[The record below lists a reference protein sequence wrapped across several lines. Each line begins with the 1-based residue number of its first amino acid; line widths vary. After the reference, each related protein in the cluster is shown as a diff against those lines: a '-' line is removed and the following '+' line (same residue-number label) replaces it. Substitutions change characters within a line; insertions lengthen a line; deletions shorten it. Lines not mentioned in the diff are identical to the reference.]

1 MKKKINMQYTL
12 ITVVAIMLTVFL
24 SVIIYYDM
32 FQKEVISSLKTYTK
46 VLKNSGMFDDNDLH
60 LKEDN
65 ALAEDLRV
73 TLIETNGEVSF
84 DSNVSIGRMDNHSQ
98 RPEIQE
104 AQEEGEGEEIR
115 HSATLQKNIYY
126 YAVLME
132 DGRVLRVAK
141 EAGSIWGF
149 LLPLLPVLFIMIMVL
164 LGACMILAHF
174 LTQSIITPVEEI
186 ARHMDDMDYEVA
198 YKELQPFIDTIQQQH
213 RDIVKSTRIRQEFTA
228 NVSHELKT
236 PLTAISGYSE
246 LIESG
251 IATKEV
257 TARFAGEIHKS
268 SQRLLTLIND
278 ILRLSELDSQEQPIV
293 TQPVDL
299 YELAEKCADMMQ
311 INAEKH
317 NVTLLF
323 SGDQPCIVEGSRE
336 MLEEIMYNLCSN
348 AIRYNVPEGR
358 VMLSVNYEGNHVV
371 LTVEDTGIGIPQ
383 DDQKRIFERFY
394 RVDKSRSKSTGGTG
408 LGLAIVKHA
417 VARHGAEIGLWSKV
431 GEGTRIRVVFPEQET
446 GLVGKIKT
454 GC

>member
-12 ITVVAIMLTVFL
+12 ITVVAIVLTVFL
-24 SVIIYYDM
+24 SVIVYYDM

-73 TLIETNGEVSF
+73 TLIETDGEVSF

-149 LLPLLPVLFIMIMVL
+149 LLPLLPVLLIMIMVL

-278 ILRLSELDSQEQPIV
+278 ILRLSELDTQEQPIV

-299 YELAEKCADMMQ
+299 YELAEKCADMLQ

-431 GEGTRIRVVFPEQET
+431 GEGTRIRVVFPEREAE
-446 GLVGKIKT
+446 K
-454 GC
+454 